1 MGAAAPTRG
10 AEHVAKEKTTIN
22 KSQPTTTTTAAP
34 STNAEKGSSSSSKVN
49 TTTLEDTVEFQTSAH
64 ELYETLLDT
73 QRVCAWTRGPA
84 KISKEKGSKFELFN
98 GNVRGELLDA
108 VSLTVAKECKDEKT
122 NTMHWSLCCSFY
134 YDRFLIK
141 RLFNHGVCNH
151 GPKVE
156 IMDIHKCGVYLPK
169 GDIDVDFPLLLL

>member
-22 KSQPTTTTTAAP
+22 KSQPTTTITTTTAAP
-34 STNAEKGSSSSSKVN
+34 AEKGSSKVN

-108 VSLTVAKECKDEKT
+108 VSLTVAKEYKSEDI
-122 NTMHWSLCCSFY
+122 NTMH
-134 YDRFLIK
+134 
-141 RLFNHGVCNH
+141 
-151 GPKVE
+151 
-156 IMDIHKCGVYLPK
+156 
-169 GDIDVDFPLLLL
+169 